1 MIQTTHTCAKCNSP
15 NIIKNGHNRS
25 GSPQYKCKDCGTC
38 RVLVFKG
45 STAYIDLDALERTYR
60 ERNSYR
66 ATGRIFGISDVTVMN
81 LLTKKGQSATAVQDE
96 HPERA

>member
-1 MIQTTHTCAKCNSP
+1 M
-15 NIIKNGHNRS
+15 
-25 GSPQYKCKDCGTC
+25 
-38 RVLVFKG
+38 LVFKR

-81 LLTKKGQSATAVQDE
+81 LLKKKGQGATAVQDE
-96 HPERA
+96 HHERA